1 MGRCRFVRRIG
12 RIPGQPRPLALYR
25 RNAGGEAAHRR
36 SVIRLT
42 PLSARPPRNADPLV
56 ILPLN
61 VAHRR
66 FRNQATVP
74 ARESLLPALLPLA
87 GHGALRIDLPT
98 RRPVTERI
106 AVPRRLRGEGGQV
119 ELPPNRARPP
129 PKFAHARSEQQRRP

>member
-1 MGRCRFVRRIG
+1 MGRCRFVRQIE

-25 RNAGGEAAHRR
+25 RNAGGEAARR
-36 SVIRLT
+36 RCVIRLT

-56 ILPLN
+56 ILPLD
-61 VAHRR
+61 VTHRR

-87 GHGALRIDLPT
+87 GDGALRIDLPT

-106 AVPRRLRGEGGQV
+106 AVPRRLRGESRQLV
-119 ELPPNRARPP
+119 VPPTRARPP
-129 PKFAHARSEQQRRP
+129 HQLPGGP